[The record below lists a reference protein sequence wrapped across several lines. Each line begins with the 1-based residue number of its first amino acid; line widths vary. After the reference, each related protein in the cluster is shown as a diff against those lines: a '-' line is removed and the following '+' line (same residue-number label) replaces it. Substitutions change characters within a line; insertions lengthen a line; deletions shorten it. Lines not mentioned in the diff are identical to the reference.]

1 MRVVDYKQTKSKQ
14 EAVAFIEATKDNS
27 IYEVVVRGD
36 KSSVKDTRNIDVYI
50 DDELAYL
57 LRPAEAKYWNRKIGE
72 FYLSKTEGWQLCKY
86 LECYAEGGVTPCWW
100 AQAEKNIRRHGDPML
115 DLRTEFSISSNISI
129 RFLE

>member
-50 DDELAYL
+50 DDELAYS
-57 LRPAEAKYWNRKIGE
+57 LRPAETKYWNRKIGE

-86 LECYAEGGVTPCWW
+86 FENYAEGGVTPCWW
-100 AQAEKNIRRHGDPML
+100 AQAEKNIRRHGDPLL